1 MKKKYYRQWFQTPAL
16 TKSIKKQLFMSKIYN
31 YSAFYVSEPFS
42 ESSLGAH
49 ATKDFCYY
57 NMLKAWKGADST
69 FPFNN
74 AHETTYNVRDNSNW
88 ELTLKP
94 RLRERLR
101 NSKNIILFLSSNTIN
116 SRALREEIEYGIN
129 YLKLPIIVI
138 YPEFS
143 TKEDLL
149 TSDKKNLNSKVTN
162 LWNKLPILRDNK
174 YKVPVLHIPMNKELI
189 KLSLNNADFRSGSN
203 KFPDD
208 YSYKN

>member
-1 MKKKYYRQWFQTPAL
+1 
-16 TKSIKKQLFMSKIYN
+16 MSKIYN

-42 ESSLGAH
+42 ESSLGAN

-57 NMLKAWKGADST
+57 NLLKAWKGSDST

-74 AHETTYNVRDNSNW
+74 AHETTYNVRDNSDW

-94 RLRERLR
+94 RLRARLR
-101 NSKNIILFLSSNTIN
+101 NSKNIILFLSSNTAN
-116 SRALREEIEYGIN
+116 SKALREEIEYGIN
-129 YLKLPIIVI
+129 ELKLPIIVI

-149 TSDKKNLNSKVTN
+149 TNDKKNLNSKVTN
-162 LWNKLPILRDNK
+162 LWSKLPVLRDNK

-203 KFPDD
+203 KTPDD